1 VLRRIFGHKGDE
13 VIREWR
19 KLHSEEFNDLYPS
32 PNIIQVIKSSRKRCT
47 EHVARMGE
55 KRGAYRVLVRK
66 TEGKSSLGRPR
77 RQWESKIKIDF

>member
-1 VLRRIFGHKGDE
+1 
-13 VIREWR
+13 
-19 KLHSEEFNDLYPS
+19 
-32 PNIIQVIKSSRKRCT
+32 
-47 EHVARMGE
+47 MGE